1 MSQNPKGR
9 TEDTK
14 KAAEK
19 NIMQAEPPLDKQDPT
34 RPVKADDAPSGK
46 KGKPANDPHVPL

>member
-1 MSQNPKGR
+1 MNQNPKGR

-14 KAAEK
+14 ETAEK

-34 RPVKADDAPSGK
+34 RPVKVDGAK